1 MSTATPVEAFAHAM
15 VSTELEPLERAV
27 LVALAELSCSP
38 WKFDLLWDLWPQLQ
52 PRRERF
58 PDLAR
63 RLLRDDLGEL
73 IACSAT
79 SFDDLTILA
88 DIVGDPDS
96 IGSRS
101 REACRAAY
109 LTIRPMVSRL
119 EADALPRLPFSVTE
133 SEYRQ
138 RLFFVASTLQ
148 PALLDRVV
156 GVLEETAR
164 RYEERGKREGGIL
177 CRQNIEVL
185 RACRDAGL
193 LEAGP
198 GALSQQ
204 TLQFLFSVQS
214 AALFS
219 EVMLQWHPLFG
230 AEFRRALVPAS
241 AADAEAAEAVLE
253 LNRSF
258 DRVAP
263 FAWLHESYPGAGSVL
278 VSLCYVRLS
287 SQLRA
292 PFSVTL
298 FSPDVLASCLERIE
312 SLRREWKG
320 DLRVPS
326 KELDALTD
334 LFVSSGHD
342 ARKLAF
348 GARAKDS
355 SGKAELA
362 EAAMLQLQVT
372 AKAARRARNEWSEDT
387 YSRELYGL
395 RDQVKANPVV
405 IDLLT
410 HLASMIHEEQPVFA
424 AAILEAARILA
435 PLTGNP
441 NVVNSVIET
450 ARRTPEEDARAA
462 ERFLSIG
469 RPDMAILAMHNAG
482 AALMNAGRHEDA
494 LKPLESASD
503 LLNEIR
509 AGRLRV
515 PTSAVFDLD
524 DLTRRIAGVRAKTLA
539 RLGRDEEF
547 LQVIVNAL
555 AETGEDIAPE
565 FSLTG
570 GKADAVPNLHLL
582 KSDALDRLGRSD
594 EALQAAERA
603 RELALRAGLEDV
615 AALSHLKIATFAYRA
630 GRHAE
635 RLARLRDAQRLAN
648 RHRRS
653 FPFEGEKIQA
663 FEPLQLAFAWAGEQ
677 FIEDGQTWEALAA
690 FEGLRSRALLDLL
703 GLSSRIAMPLALERG
718 LQEEGAYKLKH
729 LREIALPGEGDPFYG
744 HPAQWVRSIATFDE
758 WRDRVSGV
766 DGSYA
771 AVVGGSAMN
780 PADIRE
786 WAAAVER
793 PTAVMFWFLGERYS
807 YQAVLLASP
816 GTPPGPPEFRK
827 LDVTYHELHDA
838 ANAWQRSVRGRVDP
852 PSGLMEYLS
861 ERLLAPVADL
871 LRGAEVVYV
880 CPSQHL
886 HALPIASLA
895 LDDDPLNTIAEVA
908 TVPTLSVLRALQ
920 TLKRASIS
928 NSTSFVYGPE
938 FDDLTTPVATIVG
951 TRIESTLFSSDTHE
965 PSQSLRDCRL
975 LHLACHG
982 YHDPD
987 DPWNSGFA
995 FSSRDP
1001 EMRLAGRT
1009 LSGWRLAADLVVLQA
1024 CDTRRQV
1031 TSAAEDGFGLGRFF
1045 QLAGV
1050 PTMLLADWEIR
1061 HDVSTTF
1068 MTAFYEHLRAALA
1081 KPGPLRGYGAAYRE
1095 AMRAVRDSVGA
1106 ERPFL
1111 WAPFSLHGVLD

>member
-1 MSTATPVEAFAHAM
+1 MSTATPVEAFANAM
-15 VSTELEPLERAV
+15 VSTEINSLERAV
-27 LVALAELSCSP
+27 VVVLAELSCSP

-73 IACSAT
+73 IACSAAA
-79 SFDDLTILA
+79 FDDLTILA
-88 DIVGDPDS
+88 DIIGDPDS

-109 LTIRPMVSRL
+109 LTIRPMVTRL
-119 EADALPRLPFSVTE
+119 EADTLPRLPFSVTE

-148 PALLDRVV
+148 PTLLDRVV

-185 RACRDAGL
+185 QACRDAGL

-198 GALSQQ
+198 GALRQQ
-204 TLQFLFSVQS
+204 SLQFLFSVQS
-214 AALFS
+214 AALFN

-230 AEFRRALVPAS
+230 AEFRRGLGPAS
-241 AADAEAAEAVLE
+241 AADAEAAEALLE

-292 PFSVTL
+292 PFSLTL

-312 SLRREWKG
+312 SLRREWRG
-320 DLRVPS
+320 ESHVPS
-326 KELDALTD
+326 EQLDALTD
-334 LFVSSGHD
+334 LFVSAGHD
-342 ARKLAF
+342 ARKLVV

-355 SGKAELA
+355 SGNEFA

-387 YSRELYGL
+387 YSRELCEL
-395 RDQVKANPVV
+395 RDQVKANPLV

-410 HLASMIHEEQPVFA
+410 HLASMIHERQPVFA

-435 PLTGNP
+435 PFTGNP
-441 NVVNSVIET
+441 NVVNSVIQT
-450 ARRTPEEDARAA
+450 ARRSPEDDAQAA

-482 AALMNAGRHEDA
+482 ATLMNAGRHEDA

-524 DLTRRIAGVRAKTLA
+524 DLTWRIAGVRAKTLA

-555 AETGEDIAPE
+555 AETHEDIAPE
-565 FSLTG
+565 VSTTG
-570 GKADAVPNLHLL
+570 GKADAVANLYLL
-582 KSDALDRLGRSD
+582 KSDALDRLRRSD
-594 EALQAAERA
+594 EAIQAAERV

-630 GRHAE
+630 GKHAE

-648 RHRRS
+648 SHRRS
-653 FPFEGEKIQA
+653 LPFEGEKIQE

-718 LQEEGAYKLKH
+718 LREEGAHKLKH
-729 LREIALPGEGDPFYG
+729 LRAIALPGEGDPFYG
-744 HPAQWVRSIATFDE
+744 HPDQWSRSIAAFDE
-758 WRDRVSGV
+758 WRERVSSV
-766 DGSYA
+766 DGAYA

-786 WAAAVER
+786 WAVSVER

-816 GTPPGPPEFRK
+816 GTPPRPPEFRK

-852 PSGLMEYLS
+852 PSGLIEYLS
-861 ERLLAPVADL
+861 ERLIAPVADL

-886 HALPIASLA
+886 HALPIASLT
-895 LDDDPLNTIAEVA
+895 LDEHPLNTIAEVA

-920 TLKRASIS
+920 TFKRASIS
-928 NSTSFVYGPE
+928 KSTSFVYGPE
-938 FDDLTTPVATIVG
+938 FDDLTTPVATMLG
-951 TRIESTLFSSDTHE
+951 TSIESTLFSSDTHE
-965 PSQSLRDCRL
+965 LSRSLRDCRL

-987 DPWNSGFA
+987 DPWNSGFV

-1001 EMRLAGRT
+1001 EMRLGGRT

-1031 TSAAEDGFGLGRFF
+1031 TSPAEDGFGLGRFF

-1050 PTMLLADWEIR
+1050 PAMLLADWEIR

-1081 KPGPLRGYGAAYRE
+1081 EPGPLRGYGAAYRE
-1095 AMRAVRDSVGA
+1095 AVRAVRDTVGA